1 MNKILLCLDYNETI
15 DDLQSACYEAEC
27 RGTTPSF
34 FIGVRTLAAKT
45 KSDIEIAFVSGA
57 QVDDIMDEI
66 IVLNNF
72 ARQFAGVLTKDNL
85 LFKYIVGGKNQELF
99 FYEDHSR
106 IQLSTEMLT
115 KKEGVEGL
123 LANIDT
129 SGINL
134 IVMGGDDEEDLAMRE
149 ADTDGIPSIFVA
161 PKNNK
166 SIEEN
171 LSEGII
177 KDRRNREQ
185 EGVGRC
191 LTYVANHLEELHLAS
206 LFTQSTVQDIGQ
218 GDE

>member
-15 DDLQSACYEAEC
+15 DNLQSACYDAEC
-27 RGTTPSF
+27 KGKIPAF
-34 FIGVRTLAAKT
+34 FMGLRTLAAKT

-66 IVLNNF
+66 IVLNNY
-72 ARQFAGVLTKDNL
+72 ARQFAGVLAKDNL

-99 FYEDHSR
+99 FYEDNSK
-106 IQLSTEMLT
+106 IQLSTEMLS

-134 IVMGGDDEEDLAMRE
+134 IIMGGDDEEDLAMRE

-166 SIEEN
+166 SIDEN
-171 LSEGII
+171 LEEGII
-177 KDRRNREQ
+177 KDHRNKEQ

-191 LTYVANHLEELHLAS
+191 LMYVANHLEELHLAS
-206 LFTQSTVQDIGQ
+206 FFNQSAVQDFGQ

>member
-1 MNKILLCLDYNETI
+1 MNKILLCLDYNETV
-15 DDLQSACYEAEC
+15 DNLQRACYNADC
-27 RGTTPSF
+27 KGTTPAF
-34 FIGVRTLAAKT
+34 FLGLRTLAART

-66 IVLNNF
+66 IVLNNY
-72 ARQFAGVLTKDNL
+72 ARQFAGVLAKDNL
-85 LFKYIVGGKNQELF
+85 LFRYIVGGKNQELY
-99 FYEDHSR
+99 FYENDSK
-106 IQLSTEMLT
+106 IQLSSEMLT

-149 ADTDGIPSIFVA
+149 ADTNGIPSIFVA

-166 SIEEN
+166 AVEEN
-171 LSEGII
+171 LAEGII
-177 KDRRNREQ
+177 KDSRNKEQ

-191 LTYVANHLEELHLAS
+191 LMYVANHLDELHLS
-206 LFTQSTVQDIGQ
+206 SYFDKNFVQDLGQ